1 MERFTGLRTSGG
13 WLAFVVMF
21 CLVFSVTVVIARRR
35 HAGRQA
41 GRFCDAGCANPSH
54 GILKSRDSS
63 GLRAVSKPILDAL
76 RGKTSRRR
84 KICVDCI
91 AKLSRKPQYS
101 HLFKTVGICG

>member
-1 MERFTGLRTSGG
+1 MERFTSLQTSGD
-13 WLAFVVMF
+13 WLAFLVMF
-21 CLVFSVTVVIARRR
+21 CLVFLVMVAIARRR
-35 HAGRQA
+35 HAGRQT
-41 GRFCDAGCANPSH
+41 GRFCDAACAKPSH

-63 GLRAVSKPILDAL
+63 GMRAVSKPILDAI

-101 HLFKTVGICG
+101 HLF

>member
-1 MERFTGLRTSGG
+1 MTLPART
-13 WLAFVVMF
+13 
-21 CLVFSVTVVIARRR
+21 
-35 HAGRQA
+35 QA
-41 GRFCDAGCANPSH
+41 MV
-54 GILKSRDSS
+54 KSRDSS
-63 GLRAVSKPILDAL
+63 GLRAVSKPILDAI